1 MCRAFVWVG
10 TKQRHHGDPRSPGWG
25 QMETDQRS
33 IVIAS
38 SELLHLREGLR
49 RNFSIERVRID
60 EFGESG
66 SIVTFGLSTTIALQN
81 YPPQSSNK

>member
-1 MCRAFVWVG
+1 M
-10 TKQRHHGDPRSPGWG
+10 
-25 QMETDQRS
+25 
-33 IVIAS
+33 IAS

-66 SIVTFGLSTTIALQN
+66 SIVTFGLLTTIALQN

>member
-1 MCRAFVWVG
+1 M
-10 TKQRHHGDPRSPGWG
+10 
-25 QMETDQRS
+25 
-33 IVIAS
+33 IAS
-38 SELLHLREGLR
+38 SELLHLRESLR
-49 RNFSIERVRID
+49 RNFSIERVMID